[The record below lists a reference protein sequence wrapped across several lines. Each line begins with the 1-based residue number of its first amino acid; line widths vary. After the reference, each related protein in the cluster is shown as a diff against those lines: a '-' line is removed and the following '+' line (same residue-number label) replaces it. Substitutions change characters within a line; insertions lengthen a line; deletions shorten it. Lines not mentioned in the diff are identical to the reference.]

1 MGKLR
6 EQRRNSF
13 NHQKVDDGDEQAEGR
28 HRPKQ
33 LACRSCPES
42 LLYFRSFLSS
52 SARPSAESSGS
63 SKEDSLYCTAECMI
77 CYYYY

>member
-13 NHQKVDDGDEQAEGR
+13 NDHNVDEARDGDKQAEGR
-28 HRPKQ
+28 RRPKR
-33 LACRSCPES
+33 LGCRSCPES
-42 LLYFRSFLSS
+42 LLYFRSFLSF

-63 SKEDSLYCTAECMI
+63 SEKDSTAVCMI
-77 CYYYY
+77 